1 VSPLAAHAP
10 RLSARER
17 LALARG
23 RQRVERGEPAA
34 ALADL
39 QELLA
44 SRPGFA
50 DAHYWVGLAHER
62 QGQLDLAARSLEEAL
77 RLNPGYV
84 EARLALACVCEQQG
98 EWSRARTLA
107 ESARAAAAPARGGL
121 DATTLG
127 KLANLQ
133 AALGDAWREAGAARE
148 AAEAYRQALDLGPGF
163 HDVRLRLATA
173 LREAGLPRQAL
184 AELERILRAD
194 PSQSAARVQ
203 LGLTLWSVGRREE
216 AVRAWRT
223 ALEADPSLD
232 HARAYL
238 RMAGGP
244 SLESDA
250 EA

>member
-1 VSPLAAHAP
+1 MPPIGAP
-10 RLSARER
+10 GARLSARER
-17 LALARG
+17 LALVRG
-23 RQRVERGEPAA
+23 RRGAERGAPET
-34 ALADL
+34 ALQDL

-62 QGQLDLAARSLEEAL
+62 QGQLDLAAQSLEEAL

-84 EARLALACVCEQQG
+84 EARLALACVCEQRG
-98 EWSRARTLA
+98 EWSRARALA
-107 ESARAAAAPARGGL
+107 ESARAAAAPGRGGL

-127 KLANLQ
+127 KLANLY
-133 AALGDAWREAGAARE
+133 AALGDAWREAGAPRE
-148 AAEAYRQALDLGPGF
+148 AAEAYRRALDLGPRY
-163 HDVRLRLATA
+163 HDVRLRLAAA

-194 PSQSAARVQ
+194 PAQPAARVQ
-203 LGLTLWSVGRREE
+203 LGVTLWSVGRRDE
-216 AVRAWRT
+216 AARAWRA
-223 ALEADPSLD
+223 ALDADPSLD

-238 RMAGGP
+238 RMAGVP
-244 SLESDA
+244 SQESDA

>member
-1 VSPLAAHAP
+1 VPPSAAP
-10 RLSARER
+10 TQRLSARER

-23 RQRVERGEPAA
+23 RRGVERGDPEA

-62 QGQLDLAARSLEEAL
+62 QGQLDLAEQSLAEAL

-84 EARLALACVCEQQG
+84 EARLALACICEQKG
-98 EWSRARTLA
+98 EWPRARALA
-107 ESARAAAAPARGGL
+107 ESARAAAAPGRGRL

-127 KLANLQ
+127 KLANLH
-133 AALGDAWREAGAARE
+133 AALGDAYREAGALRD
-148 AAEAYRQALDLGPGF
+148 AADSYRRALDHGPGF
-163 HDVRLRLATA
+163 HDVRLRLAA
-173 LREAGLPRQAL
+173 VLREAGLPRQSL

-194 PSQSAARVQ
+194 PAQSSARVQ
-203 LGLTLWSVGRREE
+203 LGVTLWSVGRRDE
-216 AVRAWRT
+216 AIAAWRL
-223 ALEADPSLD
+223 ALESDPSLD
-232 HARAYL
+232 QARAYL
-238 RMAGGP
+238 RMAGTP
-244 SLESDA
+244 SPESDG